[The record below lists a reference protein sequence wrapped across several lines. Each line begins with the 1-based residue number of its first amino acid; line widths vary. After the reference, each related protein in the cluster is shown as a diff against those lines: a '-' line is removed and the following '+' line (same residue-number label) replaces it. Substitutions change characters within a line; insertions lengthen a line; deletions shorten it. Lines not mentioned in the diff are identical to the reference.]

1 MVASNLQRSRLHS
14 VLSFVNGNSMAVATA
29 EHPPGPRCALQHK
42 DPGLCPVACVTAAQ
56 LFGHM
61 SAKDLES
68 NSLNPGSTCIWP
80 CWHNCWAQ
88 WWLICFSPTYISSFP
103 RYELWIQKCGIIRD
117 VPARVNV
124 PWAFATGQVLC
135 HSGFR
140 KKSPLNSWSQLPNPQ
155 TLLPA
160 LTA

>member
-14 VLSFVNGNSMAVATA
+14 VLSFVNGTSMAVGTA
-29 EHPPGPRCALQHK
+29 EHPPGPGCALQHK

-61 SAKDLES
+61 SAKGLES

-88 WWLICFSPTYISSFP
+88 WWLICFSPTYISSCP
-103 RYELWIQKCGIIRD
+103 SYELWIQKCGIIRD
-117 VPARVNV
+117 V
-124 PWAFATGQVLC
+124 
-135 HSGFR
+135 
-140 KKSPLNSWSQLPNPQ
+140 LPELMSLE
-155 TLLPA
+155 LLPQDKSCA
-160 LTA
+160 ILGSERKVLWTAGLSFPILKHFSQH